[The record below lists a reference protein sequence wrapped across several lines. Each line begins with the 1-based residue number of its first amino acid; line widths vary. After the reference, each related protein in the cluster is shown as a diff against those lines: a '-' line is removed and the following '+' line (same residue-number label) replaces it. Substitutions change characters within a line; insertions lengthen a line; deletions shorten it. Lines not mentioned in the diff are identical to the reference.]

1 MKYAILEA
9 GGKQYLAEEGETID
23 VDRFPSEVG
32 DNVQWKDVLLFVDD
46 GKVSVGNPIVKGATV
61 KGKLVEKVK
70 ARKLLVFKYKT
81 RERYRRRIGHRQ
93 KYSRVMIEKISLR
106 VPPKKT
112 ADADKEKRAS
122 SAKPKAKAEKKS
134 STKKKKDA

>member
-9 GGKQYLAEEGETID
+9 GGKQYIAKEGETID
-23 VDRFPSEVG
+23 VDRLPSEVG
-32 DNVQWKDVLLFVDD
+32 DNVQWKDVLLYVDD
-46 GKVSVGNPIVKGATV
+46 GKVSVGSPVVKGATV
-61 KGKLVEKVK
+61 KGKLVEQVK

-93 KYSRVMIEKISLR
+93 RYSRVMIEKISLR
-106 VPPKKT
+106 KPRKKATQADTEKQAASAQPKT
-112 ADADKEKRAS
+112 
-122 SAKPKAKAEKKS
+122 KAKKSS

>member
-9 GGKQYLAEEGETID
+9 GGKQYLAKEGETID
-23 VDRFPSEVG
+23 VDRLPSEVG
-32 DNVQWKDVLLFVDD
+32 DNVQWKDVLLYVDD
-46 GKVSVGNPIVKGATV
+46 GKVSVGSPVVKGATV
-61 KGKLVEKVK
+61 EGKLVEQVK

-93 KYSRVMIEKISLR
+93 RYSRVMIEKISLR
-106 VPPKKT
+106 KPRKKAT
-112 ADADKEKRAS
+112 QADKEKQAA
-122 SAKPKAKAEKKS
+122 SAKPKTKAKKSS

>member
-9 GGKQYLAEEGETID
+9 GGKQYIAREGETID
-23 VDRFPSEVG
+23 VDRFPSEIG
-32 DNVQWKDVLLFVDD
+32 DNVQWKDVLLYVDD
-46 GKVSVGNPIVKGATV
+46 GKVSVGNPVVKGATV
-61 KGKLVEKVK
+61 KGKLVEQVK
-70 ARKLLVFKYKT
+70 ARKILVFKYKS

-106 VPPKKT
+106 KPRKKAAET
-112 ADADKEKRAS
+112 DKKKPAT
-122 SAKPKAKAEKKS
+122 SAKPKAQTKKPS